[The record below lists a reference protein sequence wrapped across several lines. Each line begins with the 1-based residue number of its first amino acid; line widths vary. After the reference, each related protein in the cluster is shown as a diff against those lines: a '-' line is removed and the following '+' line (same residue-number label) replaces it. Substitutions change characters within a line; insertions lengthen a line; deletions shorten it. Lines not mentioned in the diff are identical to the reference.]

1 MPLDDSYLRV
11 FGEERWNVWEVRKK
25 LGIVS
30 SDLQRD
36 YLICAEGRNVV
47 LSGFYASNDTY
58 DHQTFST
65 ARQQ

>member
-1 MPLDDSYLRV
+1 MCAR
-11 FGEERWNVWEVRKK
+11 N

-30 SDLQRD
+30 YDLQRD

-58 DHQTFST
+58 DHQTFSEDQISSGT
-65 ARQQ
+65 MR